1 MACKASQA
9 GLSPG
14 LPSPPHCPLP
24 VLCHPNMVPG
34 ALATPLFILSSCL
47 EGEIASTPGLPSLT
61 VDLSGAVAGTSQHL
75 PPAALARLS
84 QRCHNR
90 WPPASYV
97 QAPPPQ
103 AKSKVSAGL
112 CFLREAG
119 GGAHILAFSTSW
131 GHHIPWLM
139 TPPSFFKARGAASLQ
154 PFLPQSC
161 LPLITDQN
169 ISSFVDPRL
178 PTRAHQQPRK
188 TSPFQGP

>member
-84 QRCHNR
+84 LRCHNR
-90 WPPASYV
+90 C
-97 QAPPPQ
+97 PQ
-103 AKSKVSAGL
+103 
-112 CFLREAG
+112 LRMCK
-119 GGAHILAFSTSW
+119 
-131 GHHIPWLM
+131 HHLPRL
-139 TPPSFFKARGAASLQ
+139 KAR
-154 PFLPQSC
+154 C
-161 LPLITDQN
+161 
-169 ISSFVDPRL
+169 
-178 PTRAHQQPRK
+178 
-188 TSPFQGP
+188 